1 MDTPTKFCQPGF
13 FGGRNAQRQRRSQ
26 RLNRLFYPGFEHLN
40 GCAAGFETT
49 LIEHNPIAFGHDVSF
64 DWALKFTD
72 ISINCC
78 NHAGHTQKPRLR
90 VYDCYR
96 DSTAAVQSIPATGG
110 RTEMSPSTYKHEAD
124 WCYRRSDGW
133 PILSLDLPPKG
144 ACPCLDACSRDRA
157 AVSFV
162 TAQTER
168 ERLVHPRGRRLASLF
183 YRLPP
188 FRKGHRQMGHPSF
201 ICDLGMQPCAR
212 E

>member
-1 MDTPTKFCQPGF
+1 M
-13 FGGRNAQRQRRSQ
+13 
-26 RLNRLFYPGFEHLN
+26 
-40 GCAAGFETT
+40 
-49 LIEHNPIAFGHDVSF
+49 
-64 DWALKFTD
+64 
-72 ISINCC
+72 
-78 NHAGHTQKPRLR
+78 
-90 VYDCYR
+90 
-96 DSTAAVQSIPATGG
+96 
-110 RTEMSPSTYKHEAD
+110 MSPSTGPLSLRTSRLTVVTMPATLKTPGSGSMTAIATVRQLSSLFRQQAAG
-124 WCYRRSDGW
+124 RRCRHRRTNTKLIGAIVARVAGPS
-133 PILSLDLPPKG
+133 LSLDLPPKG

-188 FRKGHRQMGHPSF
+188 FRKGHRKMGHPSF

>member
-1 MDTPTKFCQPGF
+1 MDTSTKFCQPGF

-26 RLNRLFYPGFEHLN
+26 RLDRLFYPGFEHLN

-78 NHAGHTQKPRLR
+78 NHAGTLKTPG
-90 VYDCYR
+90 
-96 DSTAAVQSIPATGG
+96 SGSMTAIATVRQLSSLFRQQAAG
-110 RTEMSPSTYKHEAD
+110 RRCHH
-124 WCYRRSDGW
+124 RRTNTKLIGA
-133 PILSLDLPPKG
+133 IVAR
-144 ACPCLDACSRDRA
+144 ACPSFLLIFLRGGARLCLSACSRDRA

-168 ERLVHPRGRRLASLF
+168 ERLVHPRERRLASLF

-188 FRKGHRQMGHPSF
+188 FRKGHRKMGHPSF

>member
-1 MDTPTKFCQPGF
+1 MDTPTKFCHPGF

-78 NHAGHTQKPRLR
+78 NHAGTLKTPGSGSMTAIATVRQLSSLFRQQAAGRRCHHRRTNTKLIGAIVARAAGPSFLLIFFRR
-90 VYDCYR
+90 V
-96 DSTAAVQSIPATGG
+96 PA
-110 RTEMSPSTYKHEAD
+110 
-124 WCYRRSDGW
+124 
-133 PILSLDLPPKG
+133 LVSLLIW
-144 ACPCLDACSRDRA
+144 RDRA
-157 AVSFV
+157 RGV
-162 TAQTER
+162 TAQTEG
-168 ERLVHPRGRRLASLF
+168 ERLVRPRGRWLASLL

-188 FRKGHRQMGHPSF
+188 FRKERGKMGHPSF
-201 ICDLGMQPCAR
+201 VCDSGIQPCAR